1 MCIRDSPND
10 ARDPTR
16 SPAWS
21 EQTTFLATRGVTDYA
36 TVYCHAADMVR
47 TRVGFVLSSYVTVA
61 NVSYQGVDVIRPDDN
76 GALCGGG
83 AFETKGCAENDCSTA
98 VNNGGSDG
106 LGSVHTTKHTGSRPS
121 WRTLRFRRSACSRN
135 FLQSST
141 RLACVASLGLPSRER
156 F

>member
-1 MCIRDSPND
+1 MPCVRAGGVDTHRFPPGIFEIDEQLLVLERTAIVGARNPND

-36 TVYCHAADMVR
+36 MVYCHAADMVR
-47 TRVGFVLSSYVTVA
+47 TRVGFVLSSHVTVA
-61 NVSYQGVDVIRPDDN
+61 NVSYQGIDVIRPDDN

-106 LGSVHTTKHTGSRPS
+106 LGSVHVTIENVR
-121 WRTLRFRRSACSRN
+121 
-135 FLQSST
+135 QS
-141 RLACVASLGLPSRER
+141 
-156 F
+156 